1 MPLHAWREDGI
12 LRVMTLVRLAFACL
26 VAAAPIVGAMTV
38 EAQSRDQSKEQS
50 QAQSQAGAELVRGV
64 PVFET
69 PKFAEQYTVIYQMI
83 RAGALDQAAKRLDVM
98 FQRFPDA
105 PRLQIAKAEIAISRN
120 DEETAVA
127 ALTEAS
133 SLGFAEMEKALAAPT
148 FRKIV
153 GDKRLQALL
162 AATPPAKAESRFSPG
177 LVKKGAGLITAENIR
192 WNNELA
198 RLEVV
203 FAQPPLQRSKPVSR
217 LKDDIM
223 AKLTRMVRRGRAAG
237 NFGDVYD
244 NRDGGHSRLGGLK
257 DVQLTVAQYSEAA
270 IEAGL
275 HYGLNEGLVF
285 DAITFGNSSTAITG
299 KNWRS
304 QPRQAMST
312 RLGAVRAWQL
322 YDNNHVYVFPEHRDH
337 DRAENKGRGDLF
349 PANTPLM
356 LISKGSSRS
365 DKRFLQAIQIILA
378 GLKPDVKALLKE
390 KRLIAPAVQQIIRR
404 GMAGIETEEDYLKPA
419 AHPTVFDPKDVRLDR
434 MLALANAMTAGAVPP
449 RAQIA
454 VTAEHQVLRPF
465 ASPLPEELF
474 TTADAT
480 ARMWRGGDRSRTYRL
495 SAAGSFDANDRPLT
509 YFWRVLSGDPA
520 KVAIKRLK
528 PDASE
533 VEITIEWHE
542 GIKNP
547 AGLKSSRVDIGLFAH
562 NGAEYSAPAMFSVM
576 LPLHQGRVYSE
587 DPSDQRPASI
597 AYLPPNVVKIYA
609 DPLIWPRRDWKDVF
623 DYDENG
629 NLVGWTRTYL
639 RRGTAR
645 FTRHG
650 LKVMETDDLGRPAK
664 AEALR
669 YQIAEDEKGRTIL
682 EEQPVGRVFS
692 YAYSGEAS
700 RLGLPVEVKA
710 N

>member
-1 MPLHAWREDGI
+1 
-12 LRVMTLVRLAFACL
+12 MTLFRLTFACL
-26 VAAAPIVGAMTV
+26 VAAAPLVAATTAKSQSQTQS
-38 EAQSRDQSKEQS
+38 EAQSRD
-50 QAQSQAGAELVRGV
+50 QSQAGAELVKGV
-64 PVFET
+64 PIFET
-69 PKFAEQYTVIYQMI
+69 PKFAEQQTVIYQMI
-83 RAGALDQAAKRLDVM
+83 RAGALDQAAGRLDLLI
-98 FQRFPDA
+98 QRFPDA
-105 PRLQIAKAEIAISRN
+105 PRLQIVKAEFAISRN
-120 DEETAVA
+120 DTEAALA

-133 SLGFAEMEKALAAPT
+133 SLGFAEMEKALAAPA
-148 FRKIV
+148 FREIAK
-153 GDKRLQALL
+153 DARLQALL
-162 AATPPAKAESRFSPG
+162 EAQPAASTEIPFAPG
-177 LVKKGAGLITAENIR
+177 LVKRGVGLITAENIR
-192 WNNELA
+192 WNNDLA

-203 FAQPPLQRSKPVSR
+203 FTQPPSQRSKPVSR

-244 NRDGGHSRLGGLK
+244 NRDSGHSRLGGLQ
-257 DVQLTVAQYSEAA
+257 DVQVTVAQYSEAA
-270 IEAGL
+270 IESGL
-275 HYGLNEGLVF
+275 HYGLNEGLIF

-304 QPRQAMST
+304 QPRLAMSMGP
-312 RLGAVRAWQL
+312 GAFRAWQL

-337 DRAENKGRGDLF
+337 DRVENKGRGDLF

-356 LISKGSSRS
+356 LISKGSSGS

-378 GLKPDVKALLKE
+378 GFKPDVKALLKE
-390 KRLIAPAVQQIIRR
+390 KRLIAPTVQQIIRR
-404 GMAGIETEEDYLKPA
+404 SMAGIETEDDYLSPA
-419 AHPTVFDPKDVRLDR
+419 AHPTVFDQNDLRPDR

-454 VTAEHQVLRPF
+454 VTAEHRVAQIF

-474 TTADAT
+474 TTPDAI
-480 ARMWRGGDRSRTYRL
+480 ARMWRGGERSRTYRL

-520 KVAIKRLK
+520 KIAIKRLK

-533 VEITIEWHE
+533 AEITIEWHE
-542 GIKNP
+542 GIRNP
-547 AGLKSSRVDIGLFAH
+547 AGLKSSRVDIALFAH

-576 LPLHQGRVYSE
+576 LPSHQRRVYSE
-587 DPSDQRPASI
+587 DPSDQRPLSI
-597 AYLPPNVVKIYA
+597 AYLPPDGVNIYA
-609 DPLIWPRRDWKDVF
+609 DPVIWPRRDWKDVF
-623 DYDENG
+623 DYDEHG
-629 NLVGWTRTYL
+629 NLLGWTRNYL
-639 RRGTAR
+639 QAGTAR

-650 LKVMETDDLGRPAK
+650 LKVMETDNLGRPAR

-669 YQIAEDEKGRTIL
+669 YQIAEDKKGRTIL

-692 YAYSGEAS
+692 FVYSGEAS